1 MDPSSTQNKNMVE
14 VGQSLSQSLSHFRV
28 LRMGCAESQILVTH
42 SYLTNFRWS
51 GELHHDLH
59 LATLPIVIKKL
70 VNWLTKKLY
79 EICRLSCY
87 DQYILLRHGDQ
98 LRPNFWLTLMNFL
111 FWVSKVSQAAWL
123 RPQKCPRLH
132 GSVLKS
138 VQGCLGLSS
147 RCPRLPGSIL

>member
-79 EICRLSCY
+79 EIGRLSCY
-87 DQYILLRHGDQ
+87 DQYFYWGTVTSCDQ
-98 LRPNFWLTLMNFL
+98 PFDSLWPTFCFECAGGLPKVALCATQMREIFSQFPSQKKWLELMKNN
-111 FWVSKVSQAAWL
+111 W
-123 RPQKCPRLH
+123 
-132 GSVLKS
+132 G
-138 VQGCLGLSS
+138 
-147 RCPRLPGSIL
+147 